1 MSRFKIVNNQRI
13 QFTPEEEVARD
24 VEEKEWADGAFD
36 RALLNLRE
44 KRNQLLAET
53 DWWATLDRADLITM
67 DQKIYRQ
74 ELRDLPTGLDT
85 VDKVNAVTWPT
96 KPE

>member
-13 QFTPEEEVARD
+13 QFTPEEEAARD

-36 RALLNLRE
+36 RSLLNLRDN
-44 KRNQLLAET
+44 RNSLLAET
-53 DWWATLDRADLITM
+53 DWWAGQDLIM
-67 DQKIYRQ
+67 SQARKDYRQ

-85 VDKVNAVTWPT
+85 VDKVNAVTWPI
-96 KPE
+96 KPT